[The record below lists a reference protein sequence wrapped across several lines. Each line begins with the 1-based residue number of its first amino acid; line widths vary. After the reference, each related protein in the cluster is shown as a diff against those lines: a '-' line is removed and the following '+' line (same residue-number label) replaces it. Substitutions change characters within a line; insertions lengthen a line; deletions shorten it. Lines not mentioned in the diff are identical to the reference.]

1 MMAEFFIYILKWAV
15 TLTLLYSFY
24 GLWLRRETFHTL
36 NRMVLLGILVMSV
49 LLPAFHVTT
58 TQSTVLNQG
67 VKRVEVLVLEEDAYA
82 AMLSSEEAREVPA
95 PRFSWIRLT
104 FIIYIIGMLVCWL
117 HYFYLLG
124 RFRLL
129 VGRAKRLPASD
140 VPAWV
145 HVAVS
150 PDVKNSCSWFRW
162 IVLSPADAHDAR
174 ATILTHE
181 LAHIRRG
188 HSWDKLLCECTCRM
202 LWFLPFVWMLRQD
215 LADVHEFEADRAVL
229 DTGVNL
235 KEYNELIIRKAVH
248 SGLQPVVNAFNES
261 KTKKRMMMM
270 FKKKSTKLAAL
281 KVLYLLPLTAFAITA
296 FAKPQLVDEV
306 EEAITQAPLDIFPQE
321 EEVVPDVPVGT
332 AYTQPLTPAADSIHQ
347 EVTNILLVIDRI
359 PVNLDQ
365 QGNLI
370 PLYVGQQEPVTLAAL
385 RGWDA
390 DKYAEI
396 ANVDTTNMASITI
409 LKDAAANAIW
419 GEKGRNGVVEIMTKD
434 DKAYSQEL
442 RAGDVISGRVW
453 TEEDV
458 EDYVAIEN
466 AKVCEVTEQ
475 GTVVGQPVTTDEN
488 GEFRLRIVDPAHKIR
503 IAHAGYSNVLAS
515 IRKRYSYYQIYPT
528 DYFSVKAGDIV
539 TGEVIDYPN
548 PIADVYIAEIDG
560 VGNAVNYTKT
570 DASGKFSLRI
580 ADPTH
585 RLECRK
591 DNYTTETVVVHKGNN
606 RIRMN
611 VLCSQSVR

>member
-36 NRMVLLGILVMSV
+36 NRMVLLGMLVMSA

-58 TQSTVLNQG
+58 TQSTVLNQS
-67 VKRVEVLVLEEDAYA
+67 VERVEVLVLEENESGV
-82 AMLSSEEAREVPA
+82 MPSSEEAREVPVT
-95 PRFSWIRLT
+95 RFSWIRLT
-104 FIIYIIGMLVCWL
+104 FIIYIIGLLACWL
-117 HYFYLLG
+117 YYFYMLG
-124 RFRLL
+124 RFGLL
-129 VGRAKRLPASD
+129 VGRAKRLPVSE
-140 VPAWV
+140 VPVWV

-150 PDVKNSCSWFRW
+150 PNVKNSCSWFRW

-174 ATILTHE
+174 VTILTHE
-181 LAHIRRG
+181 LAHIQRG

-235 KEYNELIIRKAVH
+235 REYNELMIRKAVR

-296 FAKPQLVDEV
+296 FAKPQLVEEV

-321 EEVVPDVPVGT
+321 EKVVADVPVRN
-332 AYTQPLTPAADSIHQ
+332 ANTQPLTADDDSIDQ
-347 EVTNILLVIDRI
+347 EVTNVLLVIDRI

-365 QGNLI
+365 QGNLV
-370 PLYVGQQEPVTLAAL
+370 PLYVGKQEPATLAAL
-385 RGWDA
+385 QGWDA
-390 DKYAEI
+390 EQYALI
-396 ANVDTTNMASITI
+396 ANVDTTNIESITI
-409 LKDAAANAIW
+409 LKNAAANAVW

-434 DKAYSQEL
+434 KNAYSQEL

-453 TEEDV
+453 TEEDSV
-458 EDYVAIEN
+458 DYVPIEN
-466 AKVCEVTEQ
+466 AKVYEVTEQ
-475 GTVVGQPVTTDEN
+475 GTVVGQPATTDEA
-488 GEFRLRIVDPAHKIR
+488 GEFRLRITNPTHKIR
-503 IAHAGYSNVLAS
+503 ITHAGYSNVLAS
-515 IRKRYSYYQIYPT
+515 IRKRFSFYQIYPT

-539 TGEVIDYPN
+539 AGEVLDFKT
-548 PIADVYIAEIDG
+548 PIPDVYIAEIDG
-560 VGNAVNYTKT
+560 VGNAVNYTQT

-585 RLECRK
+585 RLEGK
-591 DNYTTETVVVHKGNN
+591 KKNYTTQTIVIHKGNN
-606 RIRMN
+606 RILMEA
-611 VLCSQSVR
+611 LCSQSLR